1 MAEFFREV
9 RRDTTRLLVE
19 SIGEPRMRE
28 LRALGAAMDRDQIC
42 AFARAAIAA
51 HFALSPTN

>member
-19 SIGEPRMRE
+19 SISEPHMRE
-28 LRALGAAMDRDQIC
+28 LRALGTAMDHDRIC
-42 AFARAAIAA
+42 AYTRAAIAA
-51 HFALSPTN
+51 HFALRPTS